1 RFSWVRCWLAE
12 AGTQLRLVLPLA
24 TGQLINYAVNLVT
37 LQVVGSE
44 GTTAVAAVGLAL
56 ALYSCLGRNLVMG
69 LCGAVDT
76 ISSQAAGADR
86 KDLLGPI
93 FRRSCFFLL
102 LHLVPF
108 TLLCLS
114 ALWWLPLV
122 TEPSIGRTTARFLLL
137 AIPDLAA
144 QCIWRP
150 MNRVLASQRIT
161 SPFMFVSLLALFC
174 HYGLLVLAV
183 ARFGAL
189 GAAIAT
195 SVSGWMTL
203 AFGTAAVWMVGAG
216 PTIWG
221 GESTDSAIKQAG
233 AGWLS
238 LSNLAYPSA
247 AMRILE
253 SCGFSG
259 IVTTS
264 SLLPM
269 PKIELDIMSLSL
281 NVYGFL
287 FTPFPALSI
296 CTDTR
301 VGNAIG
307 RGAAAEAKR
316 AMLVSAILSIPFAA
330 AVSMV
335 LVIPQCRQL
344 VDVVMH
350 VDTLDPRVKTGLNT
364 IYLILVSGFYYI
376 DGFQTALSGA
386 IRGTGQQQKGARICV
401 LAYWIAGIPAAILL
415 GFTGGLKSTGLW
427 LGMLVGPTV
436 QMFLYGRL
444 LLKMDWE
451 GIAAACE
458 ERLQTQEDDCVME
471 A

>member
-1 RFSWVRCWLAE
+1 MQLHGNPGSVDV
-12 AGTQLRLVLPLA
+12 TQA
-24 TGQLINYAVNLVT
+24 TK
-37 LQVVGSE
+37 
-44 GTTAVAAVGLAL
+44 
-56 ALYSCLGRNLVMG
+56 R
-69 LCGAVDT
+69 
-76 ISSQAAGADR
+76 
-86 KDLLGPI
+86 
-93 FRRSCFFLL
+93 
-102 LHLVPF
+102 
-108 TLLCLS
+108 
-114 ALWWLPLV
+114 
-122 TEPSIGRTTARFLLL
+122 
-137 AIPDLAA
+137 
-144 QCIWRP
+144 
-150 MNRVLASQRIT
+150 
-161 SPFMFVSLLALFC
+161 SLLALFC

-301 VGNAIG
+301 ATSSSFHC
-307 RGAAAEAKR
+307 K
-316 AMLVSAILSIPFAA
+316 SF
-330 AVSMV
+330 
-335 LVIPQCRQL
+335 
-344 VDVVMH
+344 
-350 VDTLDPRVKTGLNT
+350 
-364 IYLILVSGFYYI
+364 
-376 DGFQTALSGA
+376 
-386 IRGTGQQQKGARICV
+386 
-401 LAYWIAGIPAAILL
+401 ILL
-415 GFTGGLKSTGLW
+415 
-427 LGMLVGPTV
+427 
-436 QMFLYGRL
+436 FLPLAENLSRDDRPLPVEVTYHAYHRL
-444 LLKMDWE
+444 SLIFPMP
-451 GIAAACE
+451 C
-458 ERLQTQEDDCVME
+458 T
-471 A
+471 